1 MTSIIRRTCRD
12 IGERDSRSP
21 SKFPSRSVED
31 WKDEAAWVLLA
42 PPGSGKTTTFKH
54 LAQRQGGCW
63 VTARDFLTFD
73 DRSEWHDTTLFIDG
87 LDETRAGTADGRTPL
102 DSIRAKLD
110 RLGRPPFR
118 LSCREADWFGANDRD
133 HLKTVSP
140 GGAVKVLRLDPLSD
154 QDIRHM
160 LCGALGID
168 DPETFVTAAQ
178 SKGLDGLLVNPQS
191 LKMLAVAVEA
201 GGIWPETRTQAFDM
215 ACRTL
220 LAEHND
226 EHRLASPGGIADL
239 IEASGRLCAIL
250 LLTGAAG
257 YALPGAEND
266 RHFLG
271 LDQLRGT
278 DRGLI
283 RRSLQSGLFESAAE
297 RQTVP
302 VHRQVAEFLAAR
314 YLADLVRNG
323 LPVGR
328 ILALITGYD
337 GMVVSELRG
346 LSAWL
351 AAHSK
356 PSRAEV
362 IARDPLGTVLYGD
375 AEHFARQEKRL
386 LLDAMERQTA
396 ANPGLI
402 MALQLDSR
410 LGDLVTCDMESHVR
424 EILTSPAREDSWQS
438 FIVILLEALR
448 HGEPRPGLADPL
460 KELIRDGTR
469 WPRIRDRAIDVLVRH
484 RRNDTQA
491 LTELKEL
498 TADVYAGR
506 VPDSNDA
513 LLGSLLS
520 TTYPEAM
527 SETEVIQYLRVPQSP
542 HYSPEYEW
550 FWSGQL
556 PRRSTRS
563 QLAVLLDLIVEH
575 YDGLLTDERAHG
587 FPAFFIRW
595 LPTNLLARFLR
606 LSGDEV
612 DLTRLFHWLEPAA
625 RAGDR
630 TYDPEIGSEES
641 REIRRWLESHPAS
654 WKTLLEMSLRRCAER
669 PDCTESCW
677 FCNCMREEEH
687 GRLLGVARPQ
697 DFGLWCLE
705 QAVAAQNRI
714 TAEWLIGQ
722 VSQCLHYGRCDEG
735 LSRDAVSKRLARF
748 ARLNDAFEGRM
759 DELEAPTSNRDIS
772 RPPVEARRSRT
783 ERPDWH
789 DHVKPHADELHAN
802 TARPRLL
809 HELAKV
815 YFGGYLNVRGQSP
828 RDRLNAL
835 LAHDESLVDAVLSGF
850 RKTIDRSDLPSVTE
864 FIRLGTANQTH
875 YLALPFMAGLEEMT
889 KTAVDIDFRRL
900 RLAVAVHFT
909 VPMWPTAR
917 HSAKRPPRWFVWAL
931 ANRAEVVADVL
942 VRSALSKLR
951 KRADSPAGIHELAHF
966 PDHAGVARLATMP
979 LLRKFPVRC
988 ASGQLSSL
996 DHLLLAARRHYDSD
1010 QLLALIDE
1018 KHADHRMSAA
1028 QRVHWLVAGLCIAPE
1043 AYVGRLESCIAGK
1056 ERRIRALAEAV
1067 MRQFGNAPDLTCRR
1081 SVPAL
1086 RLLIRLIG
1094 SLCRP
1099 YSPGGDLDEGVM
1111 ATPDMNAARR
1121 VRDCMEQLASIPTQ
1135 GASRALE
1142 GLSSDDDLLPWR
1154 SLLMEAAY
1162 RQAAA
1167 RREAEFAYCDP
1178 ARVLRTLDGGAPAN
1192 VADLAALFLEHL
1204 DQIARTIRDGNT
1216 SDWKQYWNVDR
1227 HGRPASPHP
1236 DDVCRDALLSD
1247 LRTRLIPL
1255 GIDVQPEGRY
1265 ANDRRADMRASC
1277 AGFNVP
1283 VEIKRSC
1290 HRDLWSAVRSQL
1302 IARYTVDPETLGHG
1316 IYLVLWF
1323 ADTER
1328 CRPTPP
1334 ETGPPAT
1341 SSLELESRLVST
1353 LVADER
1359 RKIQIRVIDVSV
1371 PGSTRAGPDTHEAL
1385 QLVAGASQGA

>member
-1 MTSIIRRTCRD
+1 MTSTVRRTCRD
-12 IGERDSRSP
+12 IGERDSHHP
-21 SKFPSRSVED
+21 SESSSRPVED
-31 WKDEAAWVLLA
+31 WEDEAAWVLLG
-42 PPGSGKTTTFKH
+42 PPGSGKTTIFKH
-54 LAQRQGGCW
+54 LAERQGGCW
-63 VTARDFLTFD
+63 VTARDFLTFN
-73 DRSEWHDTTLFIDG
+73 DRPEWHDTTLLIDG
-87 LDETRAGTADGRTPL
+87 LDEIRAGTADGRTPL

-110 RLGRPPFR
+110 RMGRPPFR
-118 LSCREADWFGANDRD
+118 LSCREADWFGASDRD

-140 GGAVKVLRLDPLSD
+140 DGAVRVLRIDPLSD
-154 QDIRHM
+154 QDIRQ
-160 LCGALGID
+160 LLDGVPGIN
-168 DPETFVTAAQ
+168 DPEDFVAAAQ
-178 SKGLDGLLVNPQS
+178 EKGLHGLLVNPQS
-191 LKMLAVAVEA
+191 LKMLAVAVKTA
-201 GGIWPETRTQAFDM
+201 GVWPETRTQAFDM

-220 LAEHND
+220 LAEHNE
-226 EHRLASPGGIADL
+226 EHRLASPDPGGIADL
-239 IEASGRLCAIL
+239 IEASGRLCAVL

-266 RHFLG
+266 QHFLG
-271 LDQLRGT
+271 LDQLPGT
-278 DRGLI
+278 DRRLF
-283 RRSLQSGLFESAAE
+283 RRSLQSGLFESLTE
-297 RQTVP
+297 RRRVP
-302 VHRQVAEFLAAR
+302 VHRQIAEFLAAR
-314 YLADLVRNG
+314 YLAALVRNG

-356 PSRAEV
+356 SSRTEV

-375 AEHFARQEKRL
+375 TEHFARQEKRL
-386 LLDAMERQTA
+386 LLDAIESQTA
-396 ANPGLI
+396 ANPRLI
-402 MALQLDSR
+402 TTLQLDSR
-410 LGDLVTCDMESHVR
+410 LGDLVTSDIESHVR
-424 EILTSPAREDSWQS
+424 EILTAPAREDSWQS
-438 FIVILLEALR
+438 FIVVLLEALW
-448 HGEPRPGLADPL
+448 HGEPRPGLANPL

-469 WPRIRDRAIDVLVRH
+469 WPRIRDRAIDVFVRH
-484 RRNDTQA
+484 HRSDTQA
-491 LTELKEL
+491 LTELREL

-506 VPDSNDA
+506 VPDSDDA

-563 QLAVLLDLIVEH
+563 QLAVLLDLLVER

-677 FCNCMREEEH
+677 FCTCMHEEEK

-722 VSQCLHYGRCDEG
+722 VSECLHYGRCDEG
-735 LSRDAVSKRLARF
+735 LSREAVSKGLARF
-748 ARLNDAFEGRM
+748 ARLNDALERRM
-759 DELEAPTSNRDIS
+759 VELEAPTSDRDIS
-772 RPPVEARRSRT
+772 RPRLEARSRT

-789 DHVKPHADELHAN
+789 SQVEPHANELRAN
-802 TARPRLL
+802 MARPQLL

-815 YFGGYLNVRGQSP
+815 YFGAYLNVRGNSP
-828 RDRLNAL
+828 RDRLDAF
-835 LAHDESLVDAVLSGF
+835 LAGDESLVDAVLSGF
-850 RKTIDRSDLPSVTE
+850 CKTIDRSDLPSVTE
-864 FIRLGTANQTH
+864 VIRLGTASKTH
-875 YLALPFMAGLEEMT
+875 YLALPFMAGLEELT
-889 KTAVDIDFRRL
+889 KTAVVIDLRRL
-900 RLAVAVHFT
+900 RLALAVHYT
-909 VPMWPTAR
+909 VPMWPIAQ
-917 HSAKRPPRWFVWAL
+917 HPDRPPRWFAWAL
-931 ANRAEVVADVL
+931 ANRPEVVADVL
-942 VRSALSKLR
+942 VRSVLSKLR
-951 KRADSPAGIHELAHF
+951 RGADSPAGIYELAHF

-979 LLRKFPVRC
+979 LLRKFPLRC

-996 DHLLLAARRHYDSD
+996 DHLLLAARRYCDRD
-1010 QLLALIDE
+1010 LLLALIDE
-1018 KHADHRMSAA
+1018 KRANHRMSVA

-1043 AYVGRLESCIAGK
+1043 SYVDRLESYAAAK
-1056 ERRIRALAEAV
+1056 ERRIRFLAEAV
-1067 MRQFGNAPDLTCRR
+1067 TMQFGISLDLKCSR

-1094 SLCRP
+1094 TSCRP
-1099 YSPGGDLDEGVM
+1099 YSPGDESDEGVM
-1111 ATPDMNAARR
+1111 VTPEMNAAHR

-1142 GLSSDDDLLPWR
+1142 ALSSDADLRPWR
-1154 SLLMEAAY
+1154 SLLMDAAY
-1162 RQAAA
+1162 RQEAA
-1167 RREAEFAYCDP
+1167 RREVEFAYGDV
-1178 ARVLRTLDGGAPAN
+1178 AQVLETLIGGAPAN
-1192 VADLAALFLEHL
+1192 VADLAALVLEHL

-1227 HGRPASPHP
+1227 HGRPASPRP
-1236 DDVCRDALLSD
+1236 EDVCRDALLSD

-1323 ADTER
+1323 ADTGH
-1328 CRPTPP
+1328 CRPTPS
-1334 ETGPPAT
+1334 ETGSPVL
-1341 SSLELESRLVST
+1341 SSSELEDRLVST
-1353 LVADER
+1353 LSTDDR
-1359 RKIQIRVIDVSV
+1359 RKIGICVIDVSA
-1371 PGSTRAGPDTHEAL
+1371 PGST
-1385 QLVAGASQGA
+1385 